1 MAVKM
6 RRNFSGA
13 LNARIAADGTW
24 RITRTDPPAAQIIVV
39 GAEPQSVEACGATPS
54 DVRIEWQGQRV
65 RLTMQCAGRAAVVEA
80 RSAIVHE
87 PVAALY
93 ASLPLAQFDLRAR
106 RFWRRVFL
114 LVRIPGGRRLLKTL
128 AHASRNKPG

>member
-13 LNARIAADGTW
+13 FSSHISENGTW
-24 RITRTDPPAAQIIVV
+24 RITRSEPPEIQLIVI
-39 GAEPQSVEACGATPS
+39 GADSKSIEACGTKLHDPC
-54 DVRIEWQGQRV
+54 IEWQGQRALV
-65 RLTMQCAGRAAVVEA
+65 RCAGRTAAEA

-87 PVAALY
+87 PLPNLY
-93 ASLPLAQFDLRAR
+93 AALPLAQFDGRAR

-114 LVRIPGGRRLLKTL
+114 LVRIPGGRRLLGML
-128 AHASRNKPG
+128 AHASRNKS